1 MDSAF
6 TRIHGAVSQS
16 SPGGSLYETYLD
28 AFKRQYPGL
37 PSMTIKE
44 NHGGT
49 HIHPYLNRVI
59 SAREMAR
66 LQTFPDSFIFEGSMK
81 KAMWQIGN
89 AVPPRL
95 AECIGYA
102 LIPYLN
108 AIQSK
113 ITTTTIINHP
123 EQTQLV
129 FD

>member
-1 MDSAF
+1 MK
-6 TRIHGAVSQS
+6 
-16 SPGGSLYETYLD
+16 TYVD
-28 AFKRQYPGL
+28 AFKRQYPGK

-49 HIHPYLNRVI
+49 HIHPHLNRVI

-89 AVPPRL
+89 AVPPHL

-108 AIQSK
+108 RIALDIQSGLEAA
-113 ITTTTIINHP
+113 NVSS
-123 EQTQLV
+123 EL
-129 FD
+129 